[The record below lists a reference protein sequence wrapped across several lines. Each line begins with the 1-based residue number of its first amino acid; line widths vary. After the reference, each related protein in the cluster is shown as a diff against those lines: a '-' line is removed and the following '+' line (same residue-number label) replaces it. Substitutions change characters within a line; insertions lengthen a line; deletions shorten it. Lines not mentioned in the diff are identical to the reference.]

1 MLTDEERLALVNNK
15 VSRSRETWKETEGI
29 IESGYWYAAA
39 NRMYYACYYMASALL
54 LKDGYSAR
62 THSGII
68 GLFGLHYV
76 KTGIVPS
83 ELGKFYSQL
92 FELRQSGDYDDW
104 KVVTSADVLPLVPLA
119 NKFLDTI
126 ESIILKSNDV

>member
-68 GLFGLHYV
+68 ALFGQHYV

>member
-68 GLFGLHYV
+68 VLFGQHYV

>member
-1 MLTDEERLALVNNK
+1 
-15 VSRSRETWKETEGI
+15 
-29 IESGYWYAAA
+29 
-39 NRMYYACYYMASALL
+39 MYYACYYMASALL

-83 ELGKFYSQL
+83 ELGKFYSQR